1 MKSGAYFRS
10 KLNLLQYMPKKL
22 GDLILYSV
30 DDLHDELGISK
41 MTIRAYLRDGRL
53 KGKKFGVSWY
63 VTDQALKDFFIQPDK
78 QSSTKSEKTA
88 VEPVKSDK
96 IEENSYEDL
105 SPYTYIVQ
113 GINDLVSESE
123 ECETVEEV
131 INVLEEQAIISL
143 FQVSTI
149 RKKDGKLIDVQ
160 KARDFIVKYQ

>member
-1 MKSGAYFRS
+1 
-10 KLNLLQYMPKKL
+10 MPKKL

-30 DDLHDELGISK
+30 DDLHNELGISK

-63 VTDQALKDFFIQPDK
+63 VTDQALKDFFSQPEEV
-78 QSSTKSEKTA
+78 EKVDA
-88 VEPVKSDK
+88 DHVKADK
-96 IEENSYEDL
+96 IIETPYEDL

-123 ECETVEEV
+123 ACETVEEV
-131 INVLEEQAIISL
+131 LNVLEEQAIISL

-149 RKKDGKLIDVQ
+149 RKKDGKLIDVL
-160 KARDFIVKYQ
+160 KARDFIEKYQ

>member
-1 MKSGAYFRS
+1 
-10 KLNLLQYMPKKL
+10 MPKKL

-30 DDLHDELGISK
+30 DDLHSELGISK
-41 MTIRAYLRDGRL
+41 MTIRAYLREGRL

-63 VTDQALKDFFIQPDK
+63 VTDQALKDFFNSPG
-78 QSSTKSEKTA
+78 
-88 VEPVKSDK
+88 
-96 IEENSYEDL
+96 EENSIQNAETVAPSMDTKVASIDSYEDL

-149 RKKDGKLIDVQ
+149 RKKDGKLIDVL
-160 KARDFIVKYQ
+160 KARDFIEKYQ

>member
-1 MKSGAYFRS
+1 
-10 KLNLLQYMPKKL
+10 MPKKL

-30 DDLHDELGISK
+30 DDLHNELGISK

-63 VTDQALKDFFIQPDK
+63 VTEESLKAFFSEPSSEPDIDQASIP
-78 QSSTKSEKTA
+78 KSQ
-88 VEPVKSDK
+88 K
-96 IEENSYEDL
+96 IEDSLVQDSYEDL

-149 RKKDGKLIDVQ
+149 RKKDGKLIDVL
-160 KARDFIVKYQ
+160 KAREFIEKYQ

>member
-1 MKSGAYFRS
+1 
-10 KLNLLQYMPKKL
+10 MPKKL

-30 DDLHDELGISK
+30 DDLHNELGISK

-63 VTDQALKDFFIQPDK
+63 VTEESLKAFFSEPSTEPDTNQAGIP
-78 QSSTKSEKTA
+78 KSQ
-88 VEPVKSDK
+88 K
-96 IEENSYEDL
+96 IEDSLVQDSYEDL

-149 RKKDGKLIDVQ
+149 RKKDGKLIDVL
-160 KARDFIVKYQ
+160 KAREFIEKYQ

>member
-1 MKSGAYFRS
+1 
-10 KLNLLQYMPKKL
+10 MPKKL

-30 DDLHDELGISK
+30 DDLHSELGISK
-41 MTIRAYLRDGRL
+41 MTIRAYLREGRL

-63 VTDQALKDFFIQPDK
+63 VTDQALKDFFNSP
-78 QSSTKSEKTA
+78 S
-88 VEPVKSDK
+88 
-96 IEENSYEDL
+96 EENSIQTAETVAPSIDTKVASVDSYEDL

-149 RKKDGKLIDVQ
+149 RKKDGKLIDVL
-160 KARDFIVKYQ
+160 KARDFIEKYQ

>member
-1 MKSGAYFRS
+1 
-10 KLNLLQYMPKKL
+10 MPKKL

-30 DDLHDELGISK
+30 DDLHSELGISK
-41 MTIRAYLRDGRL
+41 MTIRAYLREGRL

-63 VTDQALKDFFIQPDK
+63 VTDQALKDFFNSPG
-78 QSSTKSEKTA
+78 
-88 VEPVKSDK
+88 
-96 IEENSYEDL
+96 EENSIQTAETVAPSIDTKVASVDSYEDL

-149 RKKDGKLIDVQ
+149 RKKDGKLIDVL
-160 KARDFIVKYQ
+160 KARDFIEKYQ

>member
-1 MKSGAYFRS
+1 
-10 KLNLLQYMPKKL
+10 MPKKL

-30 DDLHDELGISK
+30 DDLHNELGISK

-63 VTDQALKDFFIQPDK
+63 VTEESLKAFFSEPSTEPDIDQASIP
-78 QSSTKSEKTA
+78 KSQ
-88 VEPVKSDK
+88 K
-96 IEENSYEDL
+96 IEDSLVQDSYEDL

-149 RKKDGKLIDVQ
+149 RKKDGKLIDVL
-160 KARDFIVKYQ
+160 KAREFIEKYQ

>member
-1 MKSGAYFRS
+1 
-10 KLNLLQYMPKKL
+10 MPKKL

-63 VTDQALKDFFIQPDK
+63 VTDQALKDYFTQPHIE
-78 QSSTKSEKTA
+78 STPKSEHPI

-96 IEENSYEDL
+96 IVQNTYEDL

-123 ECETVEEV
+123 ECQTVEEV
-131 INVLEEQAIISL
+131 INVLQEQAIISL

-149 RKKDGKLIDVQ
+149 RKKDGKLINVQ
-160 KARDFIVKYQ
+160 KARDFIEKYQ